1 MDGGQ
6 DPRLI
11 LLILILI
18 TALILIIIL
27 ILVICVALLKA
38 ISWRVLMCISILV
51 KEPCIAFS
59 KVRE

>member
-27 ILVICVALLKA
+27 ILVICVALHKA